1 MKRLLIG
8 CGALMGA
15 WVLVAAEN
23 PSAPK
28 PVSAVGEMEMAEGLE
43 GVPVRN
49 PFWPIGYEG
58 KREIISGEVR
68 LVPKKVVVPVVEEP
82 KVETA
87 ADAAARAAEEAAAK
101 AAAEEAARKAREIT
115 SKHWWA
121 ARSELRMGGRLRVRM
136 DDGTERSCAM
146 INGNTYADGDF
157 ISYTKDKVRFTWRVK
172 GLTEDD
178 TLKLIRV
185 KARRLDEKENGS
197 SKMGADTSAE
207 GENE

>member
-28 PVSAVGEMEMAEGLE
+28 PISVAGEMEMAEGLE

-58 KREIISGEVR
+58 KREIISSEVR
-68 LVPKKVVVPVVEEP
+68 FVPKKIVEPVKEEP

-115 SKHWWA
+115 PRHWGA
-121 ARSELRMGGRLRVRM
+121 ARAELRMGGRLRVRM

-146 INGNTYADGDF
+146 INGNTYADGDL